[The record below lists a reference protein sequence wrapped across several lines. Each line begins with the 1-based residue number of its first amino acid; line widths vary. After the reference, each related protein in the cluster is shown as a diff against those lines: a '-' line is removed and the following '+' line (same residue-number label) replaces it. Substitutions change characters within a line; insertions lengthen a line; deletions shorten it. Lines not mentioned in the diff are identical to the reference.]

1 MTTQAGHP
9 VMPSISLKELY
20 AEHEGFVSDKW
31 SIYLS
36 EYDRLFS
43 PLQQAPVTLLEIGIQ
58 NGGSLQIWEEYFPA
72 AIRLVGCDINP
83 KCERL
88 SYGSDKIELVV
99 GDINQPET
107 LARIFSIASRFDI
120 VIDDGSHTSSDII
133 QAFCNLFPHL
143 KQGGLFIAEDLHC
156 SYWENYQGGLYHPR
170 SSMAFF
176 KALADILNFEHWG
189 VEHSRVDLLQPFG
202 ITAAFSEALLAEI
215 HSVTFVN
222 SMCIVTKRPAED
234 NQLGKRHIAGREERV
249 FPIRHM
255 QGSASSAP
263 SQEWNKFAHSGPTA
277 PRSVADTASRSALE
291 ARLYWHEKRPEGV
304 LDYCESFSSSVDYP
318 ANGLPQELA
327 IVVPDTLVSACGLR
341 LDIANAQ
348 AAIVLHDLWIVGAD
362 GETLWRWS
370 GHKDAFAN
378 LAGVAFFR
386 EGEDAPYT
394 LFALG
399 GDPQFDLALSEKVLA
414 GIRPGCTLRLDITP
428 FPLICQLPKVFAH
441 IAAASRPDVAME
453 PGFPVLTPG
462 LEEIAALLQA
472 RLEQKDQQIAIL
484 NGQIRT
490 LETARHQANEQLLRA
505 ESQLELLKELL
516 LSSNRIEPL

>member
-1 MTTQAGHP
+1 
-9 VMPSISLKELY
+9 MPSISLKELY
-20 AEHEGFVSDKW
+20 TAHEGFVSDKW
-31 SIYLS
+31 SICLS
-36 EYDRLFS
+36 EYDRVFR
-43 PLQQAPVTLLEIGIQ
+43 PRQQEPVSLLEVGIQ
-58 NGGSLQIWEEYFPA
+58 NGGSLQIWEKYFPA

-83 KCERL
+83 NCERL
-88 SYGSDKIELVV
+88 SYSSEKINLVI
-99 GDINQPET
+99 GDINLPET
-107 LARIFSIASRFDI
+107 LSRIFSIASCFDI
-120 VIDDGSHTSSDII
+120 VIDDGSHTSCDII
-133 QAFCNLFPHL
+133 QTFSNLFPYL
-143 KQGGLFIAEDLHC
+143 NQGGLFIAEDLHC
-156 SYWENYQGGLYHPR
+156 SYWENYQGGLHHPR

-176 KALADILNFEHWG
+176 KTLTDILNVEHWG
-189 VEHSRVDLLQPFG
+189 TALSRIELLQPFG
-202 ITAAFSEALLAEI
+202 INAALGEAVLAEI
-215 HSVTFVN
+215 HSVEFVN
-222 SMCIVTKRPAED
+222 SMCIVTKRSAEE
-234 NQLGKRHIAGREERV
+234 NRLGQRQIAGQEERV
-249 FPIRHM
+249 LPIRHL
-255 QGSASSAP
+255 QGSESSAP
-263 SQEWNKFAHSGPTA
+263 SQKGNRFSHSEPSAHCQP
-277 PRSVADTASRSALE
+277 VADTASRSALE

-362 GETLWRWS
+362 GEALWRWS
-370 GHKDAFAN
+370 GHEDAFAN

-399 GDPQFDLALSEKVLA
+399 DDPQFDLALPEKVLA
-414 GIRPGCTLRLDITP
+414 AIRPGCTLRLDITP
-428 FPLICQLPKVFAH
+428 FPLICQLPQVFAH
-441 IAAASRPDVAME
+441 IAAMSRPDVAME
-453 PGFPVLTPG
+453 PGFPVLTSG

-472 RLEQKDQQIAIL
+472 RLEQKDQQIATL

-516 LSSNRIEPL
+516 LSSDRIEPL